1 VLRAWRHFTA
11 FDDNFDLSATASRRS
26 WGFMGTF

>member
-11 FDDNFDLSATASRRS
+11 FDDNFDLSGYGIAPS